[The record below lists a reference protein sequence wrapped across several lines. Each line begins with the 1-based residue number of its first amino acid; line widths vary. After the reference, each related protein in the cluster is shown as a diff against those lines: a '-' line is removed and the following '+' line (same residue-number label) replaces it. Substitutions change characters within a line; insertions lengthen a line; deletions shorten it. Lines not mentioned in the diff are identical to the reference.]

1 MNKIL
6 LAILAFIALTMVGYG
21 GMHVYSTL
29 TAKPHTAQAN
39 GQIQQAT
46 APEPT
51 KYEVGPPDA
60 QELLEL
66 VNAERAKVG
75 VAPLVI
81 DERLNQSAQAK
92 ADDMAK
98 NNYFGHVDANGK
110 HGYGYVKDYAPGLC
124 KQASENIVGEDSS
137 SDAVDWWISSPAHYT
152 AMTSTDY
159 ALTGFGI
166 RYVDRIPLNKIVS
179 SKPVYSD
186 LIKSYVIVEHF
197 CITR

>member
-21 GMHVYSTL
+21 GTHVLSTL

-46 APEPT
+46 APAPT

-75 VAPLVI
+75 VAPLKI
-81 DERLNQSAQAK
+81 DERLNQSAQWK
-92 ADDMAK
+92 ADDMVTYD
-98 NNYFGHVDANGK
+98 YFGHIKPGESRNNGL
-110 HGYGYVKDYAPGLC
+110 DYLDSIDDSLC
-124 KQASENIVGEDSS
+124 RNVGENITDNTESADNYSLMS
-137 SDAVDWWISSPAHYT
+137 FTSWKNSASHYKAMINPA
-152 AMTSTDY
+152 Y
-159 ALTGFGI
+159 AYTGFGI
-166 RYVDRIPLNKIVS
+166 SGTKV
-179 SKPVYSD
+179 
-186 LIKSYVIVEHF
+186 VEHF
-197 CITR
+197 CIAR

>member
-1 MNKIL
+1 MTRKRITVII
-6 LAILAFIALTMVGYG
+6 AAIALLIAG
-21 GMHVYSTL
+21 
-29 TAKPHTAQAN
+29 TASYATFAVKPHTAQDN
-39 GQIQQAT
+39 GQSTQVT
-46 APEPT
+46 APQPT

-66 VNAERAKVG
+66 VNAERVKVG
-75 VAPLVI
+75 VGPLVI

-98 NNYFGHVDANGK
+98 NNYFDHVDATGK
-110 HGYGYVKDYAPGLC
+110 HGYEYVKDYAPGLC
-124 KQASENIVGEDSS
+124 KQAGENIVGEDTSN
-137 SDAVDWWISSPAHYT
+137 DAVSWWINSPLHYK
-152 AMTSTDY
+152 AMTNPDNI
-159 ALTGFGI
+159 LTGFGI
-166 RYVDRIPLNKIVS
+166 HYVDRIPLDKIVS